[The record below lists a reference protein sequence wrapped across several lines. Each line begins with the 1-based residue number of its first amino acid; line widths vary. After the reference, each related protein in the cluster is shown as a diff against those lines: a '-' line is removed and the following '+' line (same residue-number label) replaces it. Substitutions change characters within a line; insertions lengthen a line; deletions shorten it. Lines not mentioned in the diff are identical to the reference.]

1 MRPIP
6 PTGMMGPMSRDPNRR
21 GGWTKGIV
29 AMVPNIMVPDPHPG
43 ARKPV
48 IAGAGQKWHRF
59 YHRHWRR
66 NPNVHTGLG

>member
-6 PTGMMGPMSRDPNRR
+6 PTGMMGPMSLDPNR
-21 GGWTKGIV
+21 GGEWTKGIV

-48 IAGAGQKWHRF
+48 IAGAWGSRHRF
-59 YHRHWRR
+59 HDRNRR
-66 NPNVHTGLG
+66 RDSKVYASGR